1 MNTLY
6 DFLTHTKGIGYIIAG
21 VLLLSYIPFWR
32 FLTERERER

>member
-1 MNTLY
+1 MHTLF

-21 VLLLSYIPFWR
+21 VLLGSYIPFWR